1 MTTASQPGLFIEETA
16 IHYHLELSLP
26 DQFNLAEAIAAIA
39 AARRAATT
47 MRGPNVVWGF
57 SPRLWR
63 AIAPQDCPES
73 LQPFTGI
80 EGLDGHRAPAT
91 QSDIWFWCHGNAY
104 EKVWRTAYDVMEP
117 LQTVADLDTQL
128 SAFVG
133 RDNRDSI
140 GFIDGTENPAL
151 DEALDVALIPAG
163 SPGAGGSPVFVQ
175 KWVHDLLAFEELP
188 LAEQEAVFGRTR
200 DDSTELDDA
209 VMPATSHV
217 SRNVIEDD
225 SGEELHI
232 YRRNTP
238 FASVG
243 KFAESGIATSV
254 AETKPVGESGSDVSG
269 ESGTS
274 AEGEIGTLFIGCSA
288 DPGRID
294 TMLSRMFGTSGDGL
308 IDHLINY
315 STAVTGSYYFVPR
328 MDHLTEVFGSLVTL
342 DGSEN

>member
-1 MTTASQPGLFIEETA
+1 MATVPQPGLFIEETA
-16 IHYHLELSLP
+16 IHYHLEWSLP
-26 DQFNLAEAIAAIA
+26 DELNLAETTAAIS
-39 AARRAATT
+39 AARRAANT
-47 MRGPNVVWGF
+47 MRGPNTVWGF

-63 AIAPQDCPES
+63 ALAPQDCPES
-73 LQPFTGI
+73 LQPFAGI

-104 EKVWRTAYDVMEP
+104 EKVWRTAYDVMGP

-238 FASVG
+238 FAAVG
-243 KFAESGIATSV
+243 KSAEVGETTSAAESGI
-254 AETKPVGESGSDVSG
+254 ELSGSK
-269 ESGTS
+269 GT
-274 AEGEIGTLFIGCSA
+274 AAVGEIGTLFIGCSA

-308 IDHLINY
+308 IDHLIKY
-315 STAVTGSYYFVPR
+315 STAVTGSYYFVPGL
-328 MDHLTEVFGSLVTL
+328 DHLTEVFGSLVAP